1 MAAVPKRDERQV
13 ARSVRPVS
21 ESELQLLVEAC
32 GAVSEAKSD
41 YTENDFMTNVL
52 LTVLDIRMQSGAVD
66 KSIHHYRDRR
76 WKEIRTLPDL
86 DDLLA
91 RYPDDKEGNLRVA
104 QYLWGNNH
112 WVRVEWLRGFVPFL
126 SQNNLRTQ
134 QALRNWAHRSDF
146 KRDFE
151 GKVKNLGIASF
162 KSLVMRLGVD
172 TVKPDVH
179 LHNFVK
185 RAIGHGVT
193 DEELVRVVAE
203 AARRIGVSSRQLD
216 ASLWEY
222 QRDRRPS
229 MDADDPR

>member
-1 MAAVPKRDERQV
+1 MAAVPKRDERRI
-13 ARSVRPVS
+13 ASSVRPVS
-21 ESELQLLVEAC
+21 GSELQLLVEAC
-32 GAVSEAKSD
+32 RAVPETKSD

-66 KSIHHYRDRR
+66 HYRDRR
-76 WKEIRTLPDL
+76 WTEIRTLPDL

-91 RYPDDKEGNLRVA
+91 RYPNDKEGNMRVA

-126 SQNNLRTQ
+126 SQSNLKTQ

-151 GKVKNLGIASF
+151 GKVKNLGIASY
-162 KSLVMRLGVD
+162 KSLVMRMGVD

-185 RAIGHGVT
+185 GVVGHGVT
-193 DEELVRVVAE
+193 DDELVRVVAE